1 MEIFSFK
8 RPVKNARERA
18 DNKLFCPCYSAQ
30 AAIFHQT
37 FLVEHKVKDEI
48 TKNFKAEVA

>member
-1 MEIFSFK
+1 M
-8 RPVKNARERA
+8 PGREHGI
-18 DNKLFCPCYSAQ
+18 FCPCYSAQ

>member
-8 RPVKNARERA
+8 KLVKNARKRA
-18 DNKLFCPCYSAQ
+18 DDKLFCPCYSAQ

-37 FLVEHKVKDEI
+37 LLVEHKVKDEI
-48 TKNFKAEVA
+48 TKNFKAEVT